1 MRYQPKTEKE
11 LQDQL
16 LWPDGEYDFEVVKAE
31 PAKSGPQSKSPGTE
45 FIKLNVAIFNDAGG
59 KKFINAIL
67 HPAMEWQLR
76 QFCEEGGII
85 AKYDSGSLEAD
96 DCQGI
101 CGKLQLKTKEA
112 EGNFPAKNEVKAWG
126 VKKKAEKA
134 KTTSAPPS
142 PVSKGDAPPNDGD
155 DVPF

>member
-1 MRYQPKTEKE
+1 LNFQPKTEKE
-11 LQDQL
+11 LQEQM

-31 PAKSGPQSKSPGTE
+31 PAKSGPQSKNPGTP
-45 FIKLNVAIFNDAGG
+45 FIKLNVAIFNADGA
-59 KKFINAIL
+59 KKFINPIL

-76 QFCEEGGII
+76 QFCEETLII
-85 AKYDSGSLEAD
+85 EKYESGSLEAG
-96 DCQGI
+96 DCEGL

-134 KTTSAPPS
+134 STAAVAASK
-142 PVSKGDAPPNDGD
+142 VSDAPPHEGD
-155 DVPF
+155 DVPFN